1 MIRPWIMRN
10 VHRTTVVQ
18 ALVLFGFWLALSQRA
33 DPLFIVMG
41 AITAMAVTIVT
52 HRIAGAC
59 LRHDVG
65 HLPVGQIPLA
75 LVRAIT
81 FAAWMAGRILLAS
94 VQLAAIALSRN
105 MPLDPCVVRFT
116 TELRRPIARATLA
129 NSISLV
135 PGTLTV
141 DIEGNELTV
150 HALNP
155 AQVEDIVSGR
165 LQNKVARLFLEEEQ
179 PSLDP
184 ATIEEG
190 DVT

>member
-10 VHRTTVVQ
+10 IHRTTVVQ
-18 ALVLFGFWLALSQRA
+18 AIVLFGFWLALSQRA
-33 DPLFIVMG
+33 DPLFIVTG
-41 AITAMAVTIVT
+41 AVTALVVTLVT
-52 HRIAGAC
+52 HQIAGAC

-65 HLPVGQIPLA
+65 HLPLGQIPLA
-75 LVRAIT
+75 ALRAVT
-81 FAAWMAGRILLAS
+81 FAIWMAGRILVAS
-94 VQLAAIALSRN
+94 VQLAVIALSRN
-105 MPLDPCVVRFT
+105 MPLDPCTVRFT

-155 AQVEDIVSGR
+155 AQVEDIVTGR
-165 LQNKVARLFLEEEQ
+165 LQNKVARLFLEDEQ
-179 PSLDP
+179 PALDESN
-184 ATIEEG
+184 IEEG
-190 DVT
+190 DVA